1 MEAAVE
7 AAAVTA
13 RREGCE
19 SCETVTAAGK
29 GSRSRGRTGRRESM
43 HQCGDGDCRRGIRK
57 RAVGFPAARRV
68 REPITEAFGSF
79 VSYATW
85 LLLAFF
91 FFFSRFAQVFKFS
104 VSIRWCALKLLSAPS
119 EPVSENEFLINGT
132 DYFCVPPLVN
142 FCQLAAFPTT
152 PTPHT
157 AASTAVTA
165 WVCRSPSQNA
175 SVTAARWAFRSPA
188 KPSFRRSVAVRAL
201 ERRWRQTAT
210 AMCTAFPIGSSGA
223 IPRHSRSRF
232 RGKRDGRSGMFH
244 PKIGRD
250 CPSLRAKCAA
260 HVSLRECA
268 DPAPAGCTLC
278 GVLAGF
284 RGPWL
289 PVRAA
294 RRVSSTRL

>member
-1 MEAAVE
+1 MRRRGLPPRDTEA
-7 AAAVTA
+7 
-13 RREGCE
+13 
-19 SCETVTAAGK
+19 
-29 GSRSRGRTGRRESM
+29 GSRLPSRAPCQGANHG
-43 HQCGDGDCRRGIRK
+43 
-57 RAVGFPAARRV
+57 GFWVVRFLCNLASAR
-68 REPITEAFGSF
+68 FF
-79 VSYATW
+79 
-85 LLLAFF
+85 FF